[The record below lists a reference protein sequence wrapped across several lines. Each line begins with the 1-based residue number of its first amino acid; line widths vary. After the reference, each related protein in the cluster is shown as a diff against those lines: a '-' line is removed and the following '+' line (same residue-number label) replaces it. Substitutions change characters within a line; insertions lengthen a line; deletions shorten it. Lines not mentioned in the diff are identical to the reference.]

1 MARVRGLHNQ
11 YRIRL
16 SIGTETGQVGERRVR
31 TEPEVG
37 VVGANLESTGRDDQP
52 VTRELSADPL
62 TAPPSPSSGWKPS
75 WKLRRV
81 GGPACDDELLE
92 GIAEG
97 DLAVRQLR
105 ATFAHD
111 TARRPNSPLGLE
123 VASPPPTMCWGW
135 CPLPLAPTLCWGWCP
150 LPLAPTLCWGWCPLP
165 LAPTLCW
172 GWCPLPLAPTLMRAI
187 VTVSPLLERRP
198 GSWRRRH
205 SSQNKS
211 AFR

>member
-1 MARVRGLHNQ
+1 MARVPGLHNQ

-37 VVGANLESTGRDDQP
+37 VVGANLESTGRNDQP
-52 VTRELSADPL
+52 LTRKLSADPL

-75 WKLRRV
+75 RELRRV
-81 GGPACDDELLE
+81 GCPACDDELLE

-105 ATFAHD
+105 ATFAHG
-111 TARRPNSPLGLE
+111 TARRPSSPLGLE
-123 VASPPPTMCWGW
+123 VASLPPTMWSGW
-135 CPLPLAPTLCWGWCP
+135 CPLSLAPPLIRAILTASP
-150 LPLAPTLCWGWCPLP
+150 LPA
-165 LAPTLCW
+165 
-172 GWCPLPLAPTLMRAI
+172 
-187 VTVSPLLERRP
+187 RRP

-211 AFR
+211 AFRPSLLRSPLGA